1 MKNKIDVVTKYFYPV
16 SAGIETNIIETY
28 AVLAASGWDVTLH
41 TSNTTLDH
49 EIILSPHDIIR
60 GIKVKRYKVGFFG
73 FKPKIDYSTTKLICL
88 HNFNVF
94 PHLNILVKAMIDKIK
109 RQKKYGIFLTPHG
122 GFTPEWPTFSL
133 VVRLVKRL
141 YHQSIGKY
149 LINHIVDGVRA
160 ISNWEYNELCDI
172 GIKKSII
179 IKIENGLD
187 PIAKQ
192 DHSKVASSQ
201 IESQISTNTPYI
213 LSIGRISRIKNYE
226 TTIKALALSNTKLN
240 LLIVGPVEDAEYK
253 NELVVLIKSLKL
265 NDRVKFLGVVNGHD
279 KYKLIYKA
287 VAFVHMARWESFCNV
302 VYEAMS
308 LGKLCIVADNT
319 ALLSLVDR
327 GRLGVLTPTFNTKSL
342 ANIFKNLNKENIP
355 TYSSCLS
362 ALKKKSFPIWSE
374 TAKNMNNIYQKII
387 GTYAK
392 IT

>member
-49 EIILSPHDIIR
+49 EIVLPPHEIIR
-60 GIKVKRYKVGFFG
+60 GIKVRRYEVGFFG
-73 FKPKIDYSTTKLICL
+73 FKPKIDYLTTKLICL
-88 HNFNVF
+88 HNFNIF
-94 PHLNILVKAMIDKIK
+94 PHLNILIKAMIDSVL
-109 RQKKYGIFLTPHG
+109 RQKTYGIFLTPHG

-141 YHQSIGKY
+141 YHESIGKY
-149 LINHIVDGVRA
+149 LINHVVDGVRA
-160 ISNWEYNELCDI
+160 ISTWEYNELYDI

-187 PIAKQ
+187 PVAKL
-192 DHSKVASSQ
+192 DHSKIASTQ
-201 IESQISTNTPYI
+201 IEHQIVTNSPYI

-226 TTIKALALSNTKLN
+226 TTIKALSLSKAKLN
-240 LLIVGPVEDAEYK
+240 YLIVGPIEESEYK

-308 LGKLCIVADNT
+308 LGKLCVVAENT
-319 ALLSLVDR
+319 ALLSLIDG
-327 GRLGVLTPTFNTKSL
+327 GRLGVLTPTFNTIKL
-342 ANIFKNLNKENIP
+342 ANILNNVTKANSP
-355 TYSSCLS
+355 TYASCIS
-362 ALKKKSFPIWSE
+362 ALKKKSFPIWSD
-374 TAKNMNNIYQKII
+374 TAKNMNNIYIKII
-387 GTYAK
+387 GKYA
-392 IT
+392 

>member
-1 MKNKIDVVTKYFYPV
+1 MNNKIDVVTKYFYPV

-49 EIILSPHDIIR
+49 EIVLPPHEIIR
-60 GIKVKRYKVGFFG
+60 GIKVRRYEVGFFG
-73 FKPKIDYSTTKLICL
+73 FKPKIDYLTTKLICL
-88 HNFNVF
+88 HNFNIF
-94 PHLNILVKAMIDKIK
+94 PHLNILIKAMIDSVL
-109 RQKKYGIFLTPHG
+109 RQKTYGIFLTPHG

-141 YHQSIGKY
+141 YHESIGKY
-149 LINHIVDGVRA
+149 LINHVVDGVRA
-160 ISNWEYNELCDI
+160 ISTWEYNELYDI

-187 PIAKQ
+187 PVAKL
-192 DHSKVASSQ
+192 DHSKIASTQ
-201 IESQISTNTPYI
+201 IEHQIVTNSPYI

-226 TTIKALALSNTKLN
+226 TTIKALSLSKAKLN
-240 LLIVGPVEDAEYK
+240 YLIVGPIEESEYK

-308 LGKLCIVADNT
+308 LGKLCVVAENT
-319 ALLSLVDR
+319 ALLSLIDG
-327 GRLGVLTPTFNTKSL
+327 GRLGVLTPTFNTIKL
-342 ANIFKNLNKENIP
+342 ANILNNVTKANSP
-355 TYSSCLS
+355 TYASCIS
-362 ALKKKSFPIWSE
+362 ALKKKSFPIWSD
-374 TAKNMNNIYQKII
+374 TAKNMNNIYKKII
-387 GTYAK
+387 GKYA
-392 IT
+392 

>member
-49 EIILSPHDIIR
+49 EIILPPHDVIR
-60 GIKVKRYKVGFFG
+60 GIKVRRYEVGLFG
-73 FKPKIDYSTTKLICL
+73 FKPKIDYSTTKLVCL

-94 PHLNILVKAMIDKIK
+94 PHLNILVKAMIDRVL
-109 RQKKYGIFLTPHG
+109 RQKNYGIFLTPHG

-133 VVRLVKRL
+133 YVRSVKKL
-141 YHQSIGKY
+141 YHDSIGKY

-160 ISNWEYNELCDI
+160 ISTWEYNELCDI
-172 GIKKSII
+172 GIKKSIVV
-179 IKIENGLD
+179 KIENGLD
-187 PIAKQ
+187 PVAKH
-192 DHSKVASSQ
+192 DHSRIASSQ
-201 IESQISTNTPYI
+201 IEHQIVTNSPYI

-226 TTIKALALSNTKLN
+226 TTIKALSLSKAKLN
-240 LLIVGPVEDAEYK
+240 YLIVGPVEDSEYK

-308 LGKLCIVADNT
+308 LGKLCVVADNT
-319 ALLSLVDR
+319 ALLSLIDG
-327 GRLGVLTPTFNTKSL
+327 GRLGVLTPTFNTIKL
-342 ANIFKNLNKENIP
+342 ANILNNVTKANSP
-355 TYSSCLS
+355 TYARCIS
-362 ALKKKSFPIWSE
+362 ALKKKSFPIWSD
-374 TAKNMNNIYQKII
+374 TAKNMNNIYKKII
-387 GTYAK
+387 GKYA
-392 IT
+392 